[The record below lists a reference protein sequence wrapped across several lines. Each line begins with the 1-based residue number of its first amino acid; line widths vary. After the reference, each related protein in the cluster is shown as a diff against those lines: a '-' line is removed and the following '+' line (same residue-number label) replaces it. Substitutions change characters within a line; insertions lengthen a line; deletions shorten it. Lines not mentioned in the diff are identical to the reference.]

1 MKMSRLRKSINDLK
15 RMYPKKTLIRSIR
28 SSGVGKC
35 LFLRVQWLGID
46 HQETKNLQIPG
57 VCPGGMVTGLS

>member
-1 MKMSRLRKSINDLK
+1 MKMSRLRKSIIDLK
-15 RMYPKKTLIRSIR
+15 KMYPKKTHVRSIR

-35 LFLRVQWLGID
+35 LFLRAQWLGID